1 MFDAVGICC
10 TCQAVPLF
18 GLSVSACPPECSGFG
33 EGWLSQALLL
43 LAMVGVAVSLRS
55 WGANLVPNVREK
67 VQHAWA
73 AWLIVPLL
81 LALNESILF
90 EAVLV

>member
-1 MFDAVGICC
+1 MQLEFATPVKQC
-10 TCQAVPLF
+10 PFL
-18 GLSVSACPPECSGFG
+18 ACPCPHARPECSGFG
-33 EGWLSQALLL
+33 EVWLSQALLL

-55 WGANLVPNVREK
+55 RGANLVPNVREK